1 MRRGRVGVGIL
12 LVAVSAG
19 ALWSVLDRRTDGVL
33 VDLGRVER
41 RSVFRSYVTAS
52 GEIVAAR
59 YADIGSSVMGKVVRL
74 PVVEG
79 QRVKEAD
86 LLAVIDPVPARS
98 ELDAAEAQVRA
109 LEAEVSAAEARATQT
124 RLARQR
130 ADRLKAQG
138 LIPAAQH
145 DQAAAEADTA
155 EAQLTAARRRAV
167 QARAQAA
174 RARDLVEKTEIRAPM
189 SGTVT
194 QRRVRRGEMVVVGI
208 QNQPGTILM
217 TVSDL
222 SAIDADVK
230 VAEADV
236 LGLELEQLARI
247 SLEALPGRTFVGR
260 IGEIGASALPITGT
274 GAAAREFRVVIR
286 LENPDPSL
294 RPGLTCDAEILT
306 AERRDV
312 LTVPLQ
318 SVALRPGPDGVDR
331 SGVFVVEERQARF
344 LPVTTGIIG
353 ALEIQVEGLD
363 AGRQVVN
370 GPYQVLRELQDGQP
384 VRVADGSED

>member
-1 MRRGRVGVGIL
+1 M
-12 LVAVSAG
+12 
-19 ALWSVLDRRTDGVL
+19 
-33 VDLGRVER
+33 
-41 RSVFRSYVTAS
+41 
-52 GEIVAAR
+52 
-59 YADIGSSVMGKVVRL
+59 
-74 PVVEG
+74 
-79 QRVKEAD
+79 
-86 LLAVIDPVPARS
+86 
-98 ELDAAEAQVRA
+98 
-109 LEAEVSAAEARATQT
+109 
-124 RLARQR
+124 
-130 ADRLKAQG
+130 
-138 LIPAAQH
+138 
-145 DQAAAEADTA
+145 
-155 EAQLTAARRRAV
+155 
-167 QARAQAA
+167 
-174 RARDLVEKTEIRAPM
+174 IRAPM

-194 QRRVRRGEMVVVGI
+194 QRRVRQGEMVVVGI

-236 LGLELEQLARI
+236 LGLELEQLARV

-260 IGEIGASALPITGT
+260 IAEIGASALPITGT

-312 LTVPLQ
+312 LAVPLQ

-331 SGVFVVEERQARF
+331 PGVFVVETRQARF
-344 LPVTTGIIG
+344 VPVATGIIG

-363 AGRQVVN
+363 AGRQVVS

-384 VRVADGSED
+384 VRVVDGSED